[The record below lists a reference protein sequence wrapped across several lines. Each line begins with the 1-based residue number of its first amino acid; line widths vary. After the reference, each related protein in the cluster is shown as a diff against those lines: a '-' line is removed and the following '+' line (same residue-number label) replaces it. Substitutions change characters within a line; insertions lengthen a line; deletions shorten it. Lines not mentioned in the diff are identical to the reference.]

1 MNYVIGTGWW
11 CDGTG
16 THTHTKHQQY
26 VDRDTRKEGFFELWY
41 SAISKFTSPKEIILI
56 DSNSP
61 IKPNLEGKDNIKM
74 LSTNKNY
81 GAAVDGTSKGK
92 LCGWSRGVLLGAS
105 YAYFNDY
112 DYFVY
117 IEQDCL
123 IKGKGIV
130 EHAIK
135 NMGNAAC
142 SLGGVKSKSP
152 QPLQQS
158 FMIFKRSFIPKLLQ
172 AEMNA
177 TQDWLRISPER
188 RYNKL
193 MQGKMRPLPF
203 GYGRSRPINFN
214 DKFFYAQHLRTDELN
229 TFKKILK

>member
-1 MNYVIGTGWW
+1 MKYVIGTGWW

-16 THTHTKHQQY
+16 IHTHSKHQQY
-26 VDRDTRKEGFFELWY
+26 VDKATRQKDFFELWY
-41 SAISKFTSPKEIILI
+41 KAVSKFTNPEEIILI

-61 IKPNLEGKDNIKM
+61 VKPNLEGKNNIKM

-105 YAYFNDY
+105 YAFFNDY
-112 DYFVY
+112 DYYVY

-123 IKGKGIV
+123 IYGKGII

-135 NMGNAAC
+135 NMGKLPV
-142 SLGGVKSKSP
+142 SMGGVGVKSP

-158 FMIFKRSFIPKLLQ
+158 FMIFRKDFIPTLLSK
-172 AEMNA
+172 EMNA
-177 TQDWLRISPER
+177 KQEWLRNSPER
-188 RYNKL
+188 RYNKMTL
-193 MQGKMRPLPF
+193 GKRKELPF
-203 GYGRSRPINFN
+203 GFGRTRPINFN
-214 DKFFYAQHLRTDELN
+214 KKFFYAQHLRSSELAQ
-229 TFKKILK
+229 FKLMI